1 MPQLKASCIIPT
13 FNGAASLDRL
23 FRSLQMQSVKLPVFV
38 VDSSST
44 DSTCEIARHY
54 GAIVTTIGRRE
65 FNHGGTRQMM
75 IDHHPDFDVYIYL
88 TQDAI
93 LADHDSLR
101 HLLDSFS
108 NPAVGAAYGRQ
119 LPHSDAGP
127 LGAHA
132 RYFNYPETSALRSS
146 ADIPRLGIKSAF
158 MSNSFAAY
166 RRTAINEVGGFPD
179 DVILGE
185 DMVVAARMLAKGWHL
200 AYVAEATAFHSHDY
214 TLLQEFRRY
223 FDIGVL
229 HARELWLLDRFG
241 KPEGE
246 GGRFIRSELRFLR
259 INAPWL
265 IPSALARTLM
275 KYAGYRLGRLENR
288 LPVWI
293 KPHLS
298 MHRRFW
304 AATSDDSLSRTR

>member
-23 FRSLQMQSVKLPVFV
+23 FRSLQVQSVTLPVFV

-44 DSTCEIARHY
+44 DSTCEIARRY
-54 GAIVTTIGRRE
+54 GAIVTTIGGDE
-65 FNHGGTRQMM
+65 FNHGGTRQMV
-75 IDHHPDFDVYIYL
+75 IDHHPDFDIYVYL
-88 TQDAI
+88 TQDVL
-93 LADHDSLR
+93 LADQDSLR
-101 HLLDSFS
+101 HLLDSFK
-108 NPAVGAAYGRQ
+108 NPKVGTAYGRQ
-119 LPHSDAGP
+119 LPHTDAGP

-132 RYFNYPETSALRSS
+132 RYFNYREISSFRSS

-158 MSNSFAAY
+158 ISNSFAAY
-166 RRTAINEVGGFPD
+166 RRAAMNEVGGFPK

-185 DMVVAARMLAKGWHL
+185 DMVVAARMLAKGWHM

-214 TLLQEFRRY
+214 SFIQEFRRY
-223 FDIGVL
+223 FDIGVF
-229 HARELWLLDRFG
+229 HSRETWLLEQFG

-246 GGRFIRSELRFLR
+246 GGRFVRSELKYLR
-259 INAPWL
+259 GKAPWL
-265 IPSALARTLM
+265 IPSALVRTLA

-288 LPVWI
+288 LPMWL
-293 KPHLS
+293 KSHLS

-304 AATSDDSLSRTR
+304 LTHSG

>member
-1 MPQLKASCIIPT
+1 MSQLKASCIIPT

-23 FRSLQMQSVKLPVFV
+23 FHSLQMQSVKLPVFV
-38 VDSSST
+38 VDSSSA

-54 GAIVTTIGRRE
+54 GASVTTIGRDE

-75 IDHHPDFDVYIYL
+75 IDHHPDFDIYIYM
-88 TQDAI
+88 TQDAF
-93 LADHDSLR
+93 LADQDSLR
-101 HLLDSFS
+101 HLLDSFN

-132 RYFNYPETSALRSS
+132 RYFNYPETSVLRSS

-166 RRTAINEVGGFPD
+166 RRAAMIEVGGFPD

-185 DMVVAARMLAKGWHL
+185 DMVVAARMVTKGWHI
-200 AYVAEATAFHSHDY
+200 AYVAEAKAFHSHDY
-214 TLLQEFRRY
+214 TLAQEFKRY
-223 FDIGVL
+223 FDIGVF
-229 HARELWLLDRFG
+229 HAQEPWLLERFG

-246 GGRFIRSELRFLR
+246 GGRFVRSELNYLR
-259 INAPWL
+259 DKAPWF
-265 IPSALARTLM
+265 IPRAIVRTLM
-275 KYAGYRLGRLENR
+275 KYAGYRLGILEKR
-288 LPVWI
+288 LPAWL
-293 KPHLS
+293 KSHLS

-304 AATSDDSLSRTR
+304 STHSR